1 MKRNANIHITGIV
14 QGVGFRP
21 FVYRVATEL
30 SLVGYVLNLGD
41 AGVQV
46 VIEGEQSKI
55 EQLIDQIKSNPPS
68 ISKIDSVTVDWS
80 EPSDMFTAFVIEK
93 SSLVRGK
100 DAIPKIPPDIA
111 ICDQCIVELHD
122 PDSRWYMYPFTSCA
136 ACGPRYSTITD
147 LPYDRPNTTMIDF
160 PLCNTCNNGYT
171 NPLDRRYHAQT
182 TACQNCG
189 PNYTLFNNKGKI
201 IVDSNPVIKAAELL
215 SEGFIFAIQGIGGT
229 HLATKTTDP
238 HPIHALRIRKRRL
251 NRPFAIMIRNPDL
264 LSEFLSPTSEEIE
277 LMKTWRRPI
286 VLVKRIK
293 KEFSNEIIPYDSLEQ
308 ISPGLDTI
316 GVMLPYAPLHHLLF
330 KYIDEPALVMTSA
343 NPTGIPM
350 YIHPNIIISELS
362 NIADYFLIHNRKIH
376 QRADDSVVK
385 FVLEKNPVFLRRA
398 RGYVPEPLV
407 FEAPWKYRK
416 IIAVGPEEKAT
427 GAVVKSGRIFTTQHI
442 GDTDRVESM
451 QFLSEAINNLLYL
464 LGVDEVDLV
473 ACDLH
478 PEFLSTEFAEQIAY
492 EKQIPLIRIQH
503 HYAHLASIM
512 VDAQI
517 PYNTNI
523 TCITADGYGY
533 GDDGTAWGGDILVGN
548 FSEYEKRGGLEPHE
562 YPGGDLSAKYA
573 VRPLIGIL
581 RKNMSID
588 EILSIAQGSKI
599 APNIQVS
606 RESLQALFT
615 AIKNK
620 VNTIVSSSTGRFLD
634 AISIALGICSENTYD
649 AECPMKLESVAKKTD
664 LNIQPSFIQKGNHL
678 YLDSTESLK
687 QILDLRKKGVK
698 VSSLAYAAQWHVGEA
713 LAEIAC
719 RISNDFDIKH
729 VGFSGGVALN
739 RIITQAVVSYVSNYG
754 LQPLIH
760 RKVPPGDAGVSI
772 GQAAIAGSFFSDI

>member
-1 MKRNANIHITGIV
+1 MKKKASIHITGIV

-41 AGVQV
+41 AGVRI
-46 VIEGEQSKI
+46 VIEGEKSKI
-55 EQLIDQIKSNPPS
+55 EQLIDRIRRNSPS
-68 ISKIDSVTVDWS
+68 ISKIDTVDVEWDKPTES
-80 EPSDMFTAFVIEK
+80 FTTFFIEK
-93 SSLVRGK
+93 SSLIRGK

-111 ICDQCIVELHD
+111 ICEQCIVELHD
-122 PDSRWYMYPFTSCA
+122 PNSRWYLYPFTSCA
-136 ACGPRYSTITD
+136 ACGPRYSTIKD
-147 LPYDRPNTTMIDF
+147 LPYDRPNTTMCDF
-160 PLCNTCNNGYT
+160 PLCNTCNIGYT
-171 NPLDRRYHAQT
+171 SPSNRRYHAQT

-189 PNYTLFNNKGKI
+189 PNYSLLDNKGNSLI
-201 IVDSNPVIKAAELL
+201 DSNPIIRAAELL
-215 SEGFIFAIQGIGGT
+215 SQGSILAIQGIGGT
-229 HLATKTTDP
+229 HLATKTTDSN
-238 HPIHALRIRKRRL
+238 PIHTLRIRKRRL
-251 NRPFAIMIRNPDL
+251 NRPFAIMIRNVDL
-264 LSEFLSPTSEEIE
+264 LHEFSLPTLDEID

-286 VLVKRIK
+286 VLIKR
-293 KEFSNEIIPYDSLEQ
+293 KESKDIDNMIPYDSLEQ
-308 ISPGLDTI
+308 ISPRLDTI

-350 YIHPNIIISELS
+350 YINPNIIISEL
-362 NIADYFLIHNRKIH
+362 NGIADYFLIHNRRIH

-385 FVLEKNPVFLRRA
+385 FVLEKNSVFLRRA

-407 FEAPWKYRK
+407 FETPWKYRK
-416 IIAVGPEEKAT
+416 VIAVGPEEKAT

-442 GDTDRVESM
+442 GDTDRVESI
-451 QFLSEAINNLLYL
+451 QFLSEAIDNLLHL
-464 LGVDEVDLV
+464 LGVDKIDSV

-478 PEFLSTEFAEQIAY
+478 PEFLSTEFAEKIAY
-492 EKQIPLIRIQH
+492 EKQIPLVRIQH

-517 PYNTNI
+517 PYNTII

-548 FSEYEKRGGLEPHE
+548 FSEYEKLGGLEPHE
-562 YPGGDLSAKYA
+562 YPGGDLSARYA
-573 VRPLIGIL
+573 VRPLLGIL
-581 RKNMSID
+581 GNNMNVD
-588 EILSIAQGSKI
+588 EILSITKGSKI

-615 AIKNK
+615 AIRKK

-634 AISIALGICSENTYD
+634 AVSIALGICSENTYD
-649 AECPMKLESVAKKTD
+649 AECPMKLESVAKKSD
-664 LNIQPSFIQKGNHL
+664 VYIQPSFIQKGNHL

-687 QILDLRKKGVK
+687 QILDLRKKGIK

-719 RISNDFDIKH
+719 RISNDFGIKH

-760 RKVPPGDAGVSI
+760 RKVPPGDGGVSI
-772 GQAAIAGSFFSDI
+772 GQAAIAGSFLSDT

>member
-1 MKRNANIHITGIV
+1 LKQKASIHITGIV

-21 FVYRVATEL
+21 FVYRAATGL

-41 AGVQV
+41 AGVSIV
-46 VIEGEQSKI
+46 VEGEKSKI
-55 EQLIDQIKSNPPS
+55 ECLINEIHTNPPS
-68 ISKIDSVTVDWS
+68 ISKIDTIDVDWS
-80 EPSDMFTAFVIEK
+80 KPTGSFAEFFIEK
-93 SSLVRGK
+93 SSLIRGK

-111 ICDQCIVELHD
+111 ICEQCIVELYD
-122 PDSRWYMYPFTSCA
+122 PNSRWYLYPFTSCA

-147 LPYDRPNTTMIDF
+147 LPYDRPNTTMHDF
-160 PLCNTCNNGYT
+160 PLCNTCNIGYT
-171 NPLDRRYHAQT
+171 NPYDRRYHAQT

-189 PNYTLFNNKGKI
+189 PNYSILDSRGTIL
-201 IVDSNPVIKAAELL
+201 VDSNPIIRAAELL
-215 SEGFIFAIQGIGGT
+215 SQGSILAIQGIGGT
-229 HLATKTTDP
+229 HLATKTTNP
-238 HPIHALRIRKRRL
+238 NSIHTLRIRKRRL
-251 NRPFAIMIRNPDL
+251 NRPFAIMIRNVESLYEFSLPTPD
-264 LSEFLSPTSEEIE
+264 EID

-286 VLVKRIK
+286 VLVKK
-293 KEFSNEIIPYDSLEQ
+293 KENKVINNKIPYDSLEQ

-343 NPTGIPM
+343 NPTGVPM
-350 YIHPNIIISELS
+350 YIHPNIIVSELS
-362 NIADYFLIHNRKIH
+362 NIADYFLVHNRRIH
-376 QRADDSVVK
+376 QRSDDSVVK
-385 FVLEKNPVFLRRA
+385 FVLEKTPVFLRRA

-407 FEAPWKYRK
+407 FEAPWKHQK
-416 IIAVGPEEKAT
+416 VIAVGPEEKAT

-442 GDTDRVESM
+442 GDTDRLENI
-451 QFLSEAINNLLYL
+451 QFLSEAINNLLHL
-464 LGVDEVDLV
+464 LGVDEIDSV

-478 PEFLSTEFAEQIAY
+478 PEFLSTEFAEQLAY

-503 HYAHLASIM
+503 HFAHLASIM
-512 VDAQI
+512 VDASI

-533 GDDGTAWGGDILVGN
+533 GDDGTAWGGEILVGN
-548 FSEYEKRGGLEPHE
+548 FSEYEKCGGLEPHE

-573 VRPLIGIL
+573 IRPLLGIL
-581 RKNMSID
+581 GKHMNLD
-588 EILSIAQGSKI
+588 EIISITQGSKI

-606 RESLQALFT
+606 KESLQMLFT

-634 AISIALGICSENTYD
+634 AVSIALGICSENTYD
-649 AECPMKLESVAKKTD
+649 AECPMKLESIARKTD
-664 LNIQPSFIQKGNHL
+664 VNIKPSFIQKHNHL
-678 YLDSTESLK
+678 YLNTTESLR

-698 VSSLAYAAQWHVGEA
+698 ISALAYAAQWHVGEA
-713 LAEIAC
+713 LAQIAC
-719 RISNDFDIKH
+719 NVSSDLGIKH

-760 RKVPPGDAGVSI
+760 KKIPPGDGGVSI
-772 GQAAIAGSFFSDI
+772 GQAAIAGSYFSDN